1 MFWGFQNCPW
11 CDFIMSGSHLI
22 WFLSFVSLLNHVNW
36 NILDF
41 DIWLSGDFVGH
52 CIDFWSKFLLGTKIA
67 HVWEENELLVI
78 SIWEDSDPIIGCYK
92 ISQSM
97 VDPVDGQYLHHHFP
111 SDQVVGVK
119 QVCHLVN
126 AIISKNSFY
135 LYYSNVKINPLS
147 WIRFFLIFS
156 IKSWSNFKITD
167 SFVIYTFSAVQ
178 NCPWFWNLTKI
189 WWRNWGKTES
199 NWVDW
204 FWL

>member
-1 MFWGFQNCPW
+1 
-11 CDFIMSGSHLI
+11 
-22 WFLSFVSLLNHVNW
+22 
-36 NILDF
+36 
-41 DIWLSGDFVGH
+41 
-52 CIDFWSKFLLGTKIA
+52 
-67 HVWEENELLVI
+67 
-78 SIWEDSDPIIGCYK
+78 
-92 ISQSM
+92 M

-147 WIRFFLIFS
+147 WIRFFPIFS
-156 IKSWSNFKITD
+156 IKSWSNFKIMD
-167 SFVIYTFSAVQ
+167 SFVISAVQ

-189 WWRNWGKTES
+189 WWRNWGKTRP

-204 FWL
+204 FWSYCITKSSKSGVTRFDRTQIETSQGSYITLQLAVLMDNSVYLTFCSMELCLLKEKNKLTQ